1 MDQQTED
8 TIIKTL
14 IKLVSSFFS
23 KGEPKV
29 QVEIPLG
36 PAPETPKPEER
47 IEVASAAPKFT
58 LIHKRFCADGIFG
71 ELYRDGQFFCY
82 TLEHSYDNKPKL
94 ADGTYTCKRGPH
106 RLHGMTEDFITFEIM
121 GIPNFN
127 GVPVT
132 GVLFHWGNYNKD
144 SEGCVLLGSTET
156 PTMVGNSR
164 NEWAAFIET
173 EKGFDTFQLEVR
185 SEAQAQQ

>member
-1 MDQQTED
+1 MDQNTED

-23 KGEPKV
+23 KGDPKV

-36 PAPETPKPEER
+36 PAPEAPKPEQAP
-47 IEVASAAPKFT
+47 VATSSAQKFVLT
-58 LIHKRFCADGIFG
+58 HTRFCSDGIFG
-71 ELYRDGQFFCY
+71 KLEKADGTFICY

-94 ADGTYTCKRGPH
+94 ADGTYICKRGPH

-144 SEGCVLLGSTET
+144 SEGCVLMGASET
-156 PTMVGNSR
+156 PTMIGNSR
-164 NEWAAFIET
+164 QTWADFMKSLDGVDSFE
-173 EKGFDTFQLEVR
+173 LEVR
-185 SEAQAQQ
+185 SQAQ